1 MHGVMQALD
10 VPTAPALLSLFL
22 ARAVLDECLPLAS
35 LRELKRTLDLDA
47 ERRETRLREVE
58 ARRRADS
65 QMMAISDAL
74 LMAMGDD
81 SVNSGSVKQT
91 VTTAG
96 ETAVSAAL
104 ALVGSSHGPA
114 RVLRAWGGGGAG
126 AIAHSKRAFSLL
138 LKEYL
143 VCGDTAEAEACLR
156 ELKVP
161 HFHHELVKKALTYAI
176 EQSFAEEAPGAPMR
190 EKDSSSPGSTAS
202 SIEHDSCRSVMAPS
216 APSAAV
222 VAVSSSGVAR
232 LVALLVH
239 CVSSG
244 LILSDQL
251 CLGWERLRKTM
262 PDLALDV
269 PAAPAALEA
278 LKLALR
284 DVGLEVEPGAEAALV
299 RVRFHIIRNARIENV
314 GQSQSCM
321 VSKLRIIWKQT
332 VSSRAVAMAAH

>member
-1 MHGVMQALD
+1 MISAHDITAGFSELILTLDDLALD

-143 VCGDTAEAEACLR
+143 VCGDTAE
-156 ELKVP
+156 V
-161 HFHHELVKKALTYAI
+161 
-176 EQSFAEEAPGAPMR
+176 Q
-190 EKDSSSPGSTAS
+190 
-202 SIEHDSCRSVMAPS
+202 
-216 APSAAV
+216 
-222 VAVSSSGVAR
+222 
-232 LVALLVH
+232 
-239 CVSSG
+239 
-244 LILSDQL
+244 
-251 CLGWERLRKTM
+251 
-262 PDLALDV
+262 
-269 PAAPAALEA
+269 
-278 LKLALR
+278 
-284 DVGLEVEPGAEAALV
+284 
-299 RVRFHIIRNARIENV
+299 IIRHARTHYV
-314 GQSQSCM
+314 GKSQSCM
-321 VSKLRIIWKQT
+321 FVL
-332 VSSRAVAMAAH
+332 